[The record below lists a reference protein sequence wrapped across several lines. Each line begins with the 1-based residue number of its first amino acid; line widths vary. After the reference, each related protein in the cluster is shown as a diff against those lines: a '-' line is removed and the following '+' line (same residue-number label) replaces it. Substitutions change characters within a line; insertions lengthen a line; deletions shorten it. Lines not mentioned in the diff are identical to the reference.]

1 MGCYFLTLSLM
12 SSMNVPVDLMGIIL
26 PIYAII
32 DMIETC
38 VNVWS
43 DSSVAAMTNQDLL
56 GKLPKMPEMQAEGNM
71 A

>member
-1 MGCYFLTLSLM
+1 MQ
-12 SSMNVPVDLMGIIL
+12 VPVDLMGVIL

-43 DSSVAAMTNQDLL
+43 DSAVASMTNHDLAGQL
-56 GKLPKMPEMQAEGNM
+56 CEENVSA
-71 A
+71 AAA